1 MLNHVGSIW
10 LVVVLMLLPDNE
22 TEDQGPEYE
31 PGVPPL
37 LGGLADGDDAQE
49 EEYDAVHEGGQRLDS
64 VLD

>member
-1 MLNHVGSIW
+1 
-10 LVVVLMLLPDNE
+10 MLLPDNE

-64 VLD
+64 VLDRVI